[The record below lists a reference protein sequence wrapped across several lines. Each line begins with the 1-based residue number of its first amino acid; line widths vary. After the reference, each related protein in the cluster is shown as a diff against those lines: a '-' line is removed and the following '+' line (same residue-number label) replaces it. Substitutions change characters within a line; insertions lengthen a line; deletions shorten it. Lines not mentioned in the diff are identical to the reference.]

1 MSVFCSAHNLD
12 QFHILISEFQ
22 KHYYSLCLLSNEEDT
37 YWPESRIELL
47 WERVSVMSDTLFGF
61 EGLERCIRA
70 GRDFNAPEPELL
82 DDSAEQ
88 GAEPPVLFNE
98 PPEG

>member
-1 MSVFCSAHNLD
+1 MSVFCSAHNLE

-82 DDSAEQ
+82 DDSDL
-88 GAEPPVLFNE
+88 GAESPDLINELPV
-98 PPEG
+98 G